1 MAAWV
6 SYSEVKAQVSFQ
18 DVFALYELLDGA
30 EEGKNNEIAISCPF
44 HDGRSRTLKANDT
57 KHGFKCFA
65 PDCDKAGNVIDFAAA
80 MEGLSFRDAALFLQ
94 STFMKP
100 PDKPHEIASSA
111 SSISRGK
118 ARTDEDPGRP
128 RASEKAGDTK
138 AASDVAEAVNEPRK
152 TSARGKPPDEVI
164 EVVEIEVVEKT
175 PLETPEKPPQETTG
189 KEKGKGYMREV
200 EAKLRELL
208 HEGDDGETVKWVKA
222 ELYASYKRGQA
233 SPREKVTTEVP

>member
-1 MAAWV
+1 MAEWV
-6 SYSEVKAQVSFQ
+6 NFSEVKAQVTFQ
-18 DVFALYELLDGA
+18 QVFEHYALLDGA
-30 EEGKNNEIAISCPF
+30 LSDDKGEIAICCPF
-44 HDGRSRTLKANDT
+44 HDSRSRTLKANDT
-57 KHGFKCFA
+57 KHGFKCFS
-65 PDCDKAGNVIDFAAA
+65 PECDKQGNVITFAEA
-80 MEGLSFRDAALFLQ
+80 MEGLSFREAALFLQ

-100 PDKPHEIASSA
+100 PDK
-111 SSISRGK
+111 
-118 ARTDEDPGRP
+118 ARTEEDPGRP

-138 AASDVAEAVNEPRK
+138 AASDVADAVNEPREIAS
-152 TSARGKPPDEVI
+152 SASAISRGKPPDEVV

>member
-6 SYSEVKAQVSFQ
+6 SYSEVKAQVTFRQ
-18 DVFALYELLDGA
+18 VFTHYALLDGA
-30 EEGKNNEIAISCPF
+30 VEDNKGEIAICCPF

-100 PDKPHEIASSA
+100 TGKPREIASSA

-118 ARTDEDPGRP
+118 
-128 RASEKAGDTK
+128 
-138 AASDVAEAVNEPRK
+138 
-152 TSARGKPPDEVI
+152 PPA
-164 EVVEIEVVEKT
+164 EVVEVVESEVVEET
-175 PLETPEKPPQETTG
+175 PLETPEEPPQETTG